1 MAGASTET
9 LLRFCRTSLMTF
21 RISTFNMQNGQ
32 PWCDVDPDARRI
44 DLERTASFLQSLE
57 ADVLCLQEVEQGHDG
72 GVQIDPPPHFGRL
85 RELLPDYD
93 AVFAYPAINKTEIP
107 FGLGLAIFSRHPL
120 TGFQPLHLP
129 AAPLEF
135 EFAGRLRQASPRL
148 MIEAQTLCAGRM
160 LPVFNTHLQAFF
172 MIGGSSD
179 DHPEQRRIVAE
190 RLRSVD
196 GGAILAG
203 DMNCAPGESLLEEF
217 RESGLH
223 TAQNHAVTWRRRP
236 YVTDHIF
243 FKGGLELIDARV
255 VHTGCSDH
263 HAVSADFC
271 WC

>member
-1 MAGASTET
+1 
-9 LLRFCRTSLMTF
+9 MTF

-120 TGFQPLHLP
+120 TGFQSHHLP

-243 FKGGLELIDARV
+243 FKGGLELIDSRV
-255 VHTGCSDH
+255 VPTGCSDH